1 MSEHATEP
9 IDLDF
14 DAVEFETDEA
24 WLLVMDNLLKWLPKS
39 QCSLDRDEKK
49 VSVPEWLAIREGLV

>member
-14 DAVEFETDEA
+14 DDVEFETEEA
-24 WLLVMDNLLKWLPKS
+24 WLLVIGNLLKWLPKN
-39 QCSLDRDEKK
+39 QCSLDRDEKT
-49 VSVPEWLAIREGLV
+49 VAVPEWLAIREGLV